1 MIMEIQRTKL
11 SETELSA
18 LKPTV
23 SKEKNTADDPS
34 AEIKKKYEPLRDL
47 LMLSD
52 NNPHTKSN
60 SIIYKFNS
68 GKKLSF
74 CEMKYL
80 EKHSPDACHRIKS
93 TMYERAALER
103 RMKNSRT
110 KSEARMTSFCSIM
123 SAGKGNPD
131 AGSGI
136 ARVNQ
141 LVSARNEYLKSRD
154 YKKKKQQ

>member
-1 MIMEIQRTKL
+1 MEIQRTKL
-11 SETELSA
+11 TETELSA
-18 LKPTV
+18 LRSTV
-23 SKEKNTADDPS
+23 SQKKDPADDPC

-52 NNPHTKSN
+52 NDPHTKAN
-60 SIIYKFNS
+60 SILYKFNS

-80 EKHSPDACHRIKS
+80 EKHSPDACQRIKS

-110 KSEARMTSFCSIM
+110 RSEARMTGFCSIM
-123 SAGKGNPD
+123 SAGKGNLD

-141 LVSARNEYLKSRD
+141 LVSARNEYLQSRD